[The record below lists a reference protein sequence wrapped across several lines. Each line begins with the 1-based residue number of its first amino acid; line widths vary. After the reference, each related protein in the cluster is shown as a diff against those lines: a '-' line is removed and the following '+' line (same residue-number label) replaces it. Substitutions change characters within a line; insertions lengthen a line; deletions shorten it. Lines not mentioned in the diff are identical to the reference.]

1 MIVSRTVE
9 WRRRR
14 RSDFGN
20 RLASG
25 QWLVASSVPH
35 SQRRRENRQLIS
47 LLNHCLWEV
56 HWRTNKSAA
65 FSANVCVLERRKRRG
80 FLLKQTSR
88 LDDDD
93 RGGSEH
99 ARKITI
105 GDISSCGRVILRG
118 NSEPD
123 QREGMIYRRRGSLR
137 KGKGGRQ
144 TRTTFSP

>member
-1 MIVSRTVE
+1 MFLALLNGGGGGGEVISATD
-9 WRRRR
+9 WRVANGWSFRR
-14 RSDFGN
+14 FHTLN
-20 RLASG
+20 
-25 QWLVASSVPH
+25 
-35 SQRRRENRQLIS
+35 RRRENRQLIS
-47 LLNHCLWEV
+47 SVCLWEV